1 MVALVF
7 CVNVIINIQT
17 ENYRGL
23 ISSKVV
29 TCSSVKTFALQ
40 FLQEFQA
47 LSNSERFELVNN
59 ASKKSWVEY
68 VQAFK
73 DMNFVNLERME
84 TKYNPAD
91 SLCHTKSTTPV
102 LKQ

>member
-7 CVNVIINIQT
+7 YVNVIINIQT
-17 ENYRGL
+17 ENYRPGL

-47 LSNSERFELVNN
+47 LSKSERFKLVCN
-59 ASKKSWVEY
+59 ASEKGMWGTS
-68 VQAFK
+68 
-73 DMNFVNLERME
+73 MSGNE
-84 TKYNPAD
+84 TKN
-91 SLCHTKSTTPV
+91 KF
-102 LKQ
+102 QN